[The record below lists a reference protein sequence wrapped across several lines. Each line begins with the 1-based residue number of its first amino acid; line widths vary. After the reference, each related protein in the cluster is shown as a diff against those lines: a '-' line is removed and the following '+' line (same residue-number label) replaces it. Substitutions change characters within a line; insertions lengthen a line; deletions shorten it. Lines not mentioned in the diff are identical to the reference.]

1 MDWRLTPRR
10 IKLSIVSVK
19 DLLHA
24 GVHFGHQQRFWNP
37 KMDQYIFDTRKQI
50 SIINLDLTQ
59 EHLSA
64 AASKVEDICSKGNK
78 VLFVGTKRSAS
89 KTIKEEASSI
99 GLPYVNKRWLGGTL
113 TNWKTIR
120 GSIRR
125 LHDIEEMISSGRIE
139 KLIKKEAVEIQKEH
153 AKLEASVGGIK
164 DMKGLPDAI
173 FVIDV
178 KYEKIAVLEA
188 KKMGIPV
195 IALVDTNSDPDGI
208 DMVIPGNDD
217 AIRSIRLITKVIA
230 ESCARGLESSK
241 GFMPKSDKDS
251 PIIQTIKK
259 EEELRKVLEEKEAER
274 LDIEEKY
281 SSLQEEAA
289 GKSRKLKKVWTMLQ
303 SAKSELSDLQVQLY
317 NLFMFFHIYTLC
329 SIFQADQQREMEGL
343 LDNVRQLTRELRL
356 QMLVI
361 DTFIPPEYQAIVD
374 ENVAWNEDI
383 GEWQLKCV
391 AYTGNNM
398 RKRAESEEREREA
411 AMESDMTYVYLQYP
425 DEMSQRPRTAKN
437 KRPKSARPKSRR

>member
-1 MDWRLTPRR
+1 MSQLYRDWRLTPRR

-24 GVHFGHQQRFWNP
+24 GVHFGHQKKFWNP
-37 KMDQYIFDTRKQI
+37 KMDQYIFGTRKQI

-125 LHDIEEMISSGRIE
+125 LHDIEEMVSSGRIE

-217 AIRSIRLITKVIA
+217 AIRSIRLITKVIV

-241 GFMPKSDKDS
+241 GFIPKSDKDS

-259 EEELRKVLEEKEAER
+259 EEPVVEEVAAQEPV
-274 LDIEEKY
+274 IEEV
-281 SSLQEEAA
+281 SFEEQVVEKVAA
-289 GKSRKLKKVWTMLQ
+289 EEPVTEEV
-303 SAKSELSDLQVQLY
+303 SAEEEVAAEESK
-317 NLFMFFHIYTLC
+317 
-329 SIFQADQQREMEGL
+329 
-343 LDNVRQLTRELRL
+343 
-356 QMLVI
+356 
-361 DTFIPPEYQAIVD
+361 D
-374 ENVAWNEDI
+374 EENEN
-383 GEWQLKCV
+383 K
-391 AYTGNNM
+391 
-398 RKRAESEEREREA
+398 EE
-411 AMESDMTYVYLQYP
+411 D
-425 DEMSQRPRTAKN
+425 K
-437 KRPKSARPKSRR
+437 